1 MHMKEPTQTSP
12 HPLDREAYERLL
24 QRVSFL
30 HQWFQPTIEGAENIP
45 SRGGG
50 LIVTNHGHFGIDLP
64 VLLRLILEGSGRVVR
79 SLGDRVVFAI
89 PLFRDLAYN
98 MGAIEGEPNATV
110 QLLQDDQLVLVYPGG
125 AKEALSDPEDAY
137 RLQWDDSRGFIR
149 TALRARKPIIPVAG
163 LGNEELYVQVVSQD
177 RVRQS
182 GVGRFISQL
191 LGDKYVMPIYM
202 GLGALPFPTEL
213 HYIVGEPIHLPYGPE
228 AADEPEIV
236 AKLHQQVTETTQQLI
251 YKGLDERRNA
261 DAGAGAGAGTGTGT
275 GTDTGTDTGTPESRR
290 DASATGLR

>member
-1 MHMKEPTQTSP
+1 MHMKEPTQTRP

-30 HQWFQPTIEGAENIP
+30 HQWFQPTIEGIENIP
-45 SRGGG
+45 SDGGG

-64 VLLRLILEGSGRVVR
+64 VLLRLILEGSGRAVR
-79 SLGDRVVFAI
+79 SLGDRVVFAM
-89 PLFRDLAYN
+89 PLFRDLAHN
-98 MGAIEGEPNATV
+98 MGAIEGEPHATV

-137 RLQWDDSRGFIR
+137 RLQWDKSRGFIR
-149 TALRARKPIIPVAG
+149 AALRAGKPIIPVAG

-202 GLGALPFPTEL
+202 GLGVLPFPTEL
-213 HYIVGEPIHLPYGPE
+213 HYIVGKPIHLPYGPE
-228 AADEPEIV
+228 AADDPEIV
-236 AKLHQQVTETTQQLI
+236 VKLHEQVTETTQQLI

-261 DAGAGAGAGTGTGT
+261 DANADTD
-275 GTDTGTDTGTPESRR
+275 TDTGAASR
-290 DASATGLR
+290 AST